1 MKVSVK
7 IDREKG
13 NYAKL
18 NAEITKK
25 MKQVIV
31 YGVNATRNTAVDNIL
46 RGSKTG
52 ETYEKYNPRRSHR
65 ASASGEFPASDTG
78 FLANNII
85 TKLSSDGLS
94 GEVTSRAD
102 YSQFLEFGTSK
113 MGARPF
119 MQPSLEENR
128 PKIRARVRRLLG

>member
-1 MKVSVK
+1 
-7 IDREKG
+7 
-13 NYAKL
+13 
-18 NAEITKK
+18 

-78 FLANNII
+78 FLANNIV